1 MNKYFRYL
9 LLTKLQKK
17 AAVFDSVKMSLEQ
30 KGFKAEDVNKPIY
43 SGKIKINSGNPNVT
57 ITVPDNPIIGGIKKS
72 DGTYENGKYNVFIQI
87 KSGFGATKAGIN
99 AIIVEANANI
109 DGGLSGAYDKLFP
122 NADWAK
128 TALSN
133 IQSTMTKYFGNV
145 SLNKLGVGNFSA
157 GYSGADK
164 LLKDPVLKNNITDV
178 VSLDGM
184 HYGKS
189 GKINEAAMKPWLD
202 FAKAAKNDPNKKFI
216 MLHTSVNPG
225 SYISTTETS
234 QYLLDQLG
242 MKRQSNNNEIAFA
255 GVKPAS
261 IANDGG
267 VSIIQLYDKQDPY
280 TINNKPNV
288 FGTSGYQH
296 IQAAKSLPDVWNK
309 ALQYWN
315 NG

>member
-17 AAVFDSVKMSLEQ
+17 AAVYDVVKSTLEQ
-30 KGFKAEDVNKPIY
+30 KGFKAEDVNKPVY
-43 SGKIKINSGNPNVT
+43 SGKIRINSGNPNVI
-57 ITVPDNPIIGGIKKS
+57 ITVPDNPIIGGTKKP
-72 DGTYENGKYNVFIQI
+72 DGTYSNGKYNVFIQI
-87 KSGFGATKAGIN
+87 KSGTGATKAGIN
-99 AIIVEANANI
+99 TIIVEANANI

-128 TALSN
+128 TALGN
-133 IQSTMTKYFGNV
+133 IQSALTKYFGNV

-164 LLKDPVLKNNITDV
+164 LLSDPVLKNNITDV

-189 GKINEAAMKPWLD
+189 GKINELAMKPWLD
-202 FAKAAKNDPNKKFI
+202 FAKSAKNDPNKKFV

-225 SYISTTETS
+225 SYISTTETA

-242 MKRQSNNNEIAFA
+242 IKRQPYNNEKTFA
-255 GVKPAS
+255 GIKPAS
-261 IANDGG
+261 IANNGG
-267 VSIIQLYDKQDPY
+267 VSVVQLYDKDDPY
-280 TINNKPNV
+280 TINGKSNAP
-288 FGTSGYQH
+288 GTSGYQH
-296 IQAAKSLPDVWNK
+296 IQAARSLPEIWGEYLKDWNS
-309 ALQYWN
+309 
-315 NG
+315 